1 MVCFL
6 LRTSLIPI
14 TQIISGCIILDKNVS
29 FLNMNDLFKMTFYFL
44 QVIPKGG
51 GLTSLQGMDVIF
63 LVLYAPISNG

>member
-1 MVCFL
+1 
-6 LRTSLIPI
+6 
-14 TQIISGCIILDKNVS
+14 
-29 FLNMNDLFKMTFYFL
+29 MNDLFKMTFYFL